1 MTHSQKNIIS
11 LHSSSKKMLLLLFTI
26 FVSSELTQS
35 VALKLESLLRITQNI
50 ITQNARFQDFYPG
63 ITQYAEFL
71 QKHPLDI
78 MEQLGFDRS
87 TIESVATILASLNSD
102 QTLENVAIS
111 VMNLMGI
118 EMTTDSFNMVMPTVI
133 DTIRENDNFY
143 KFMNF
148 NKTIAYYILYDFS
161 TNVET
166 YTLGNMTSF
175 LRIDLTSL
183 YTNCNRIGNVLLN
196 QNANLYEFMV
206 ALGYPDP
213 QGLLHSIQYLNTIL
227 TEPLTLEDL
236 SKWQI
241 EIQTLIDNCS
251 VTFLQLFYSL
261 VNDLL
266 KILKPSFLVSEASY
280 RERLDAFNSF
290 LEDVLYNIDFT
301 FLQIFLEPETLLKLQ
316 EFVQNSQNSFPLY
329 SLFQDKTMFA
339 ALATLLQAQ
348 TPLDLGI
355 LRIIPNGENIIELL
369 SLLSNKETPV
379 MNSLEVIGR
388 ILGIADIVD
397 LVNLSFYS
405 ILEENEPLKNIP
417 FLHFISGY
425 DENLVSSILTLIQQL
440 ALALTDP
447 LNMNKPIGE
456 ILSPFDSA
464 FEQLGLSYEMI
475 YNLSVEL
482 TLLNERP
489 DVVTAIDLLYSTQ
502 IKEFSLNIS
511 LAISDFLSDANKY
524 HFVISKHIDNYI
536 TNIVKLA
543 NQPENKVGDL
553 INLILLEDVGTQVWG
568 CALDVLEGIAK
579 NSTLYQ
585 MAQSNEYLKLFSTL
599 TNIANW
605 SPASNVSFKAL
616 MDSFVFQSQL
626 EPNAQSMPLHFIY
639 NTVYNANILIENDQ
653 FLLPIFYDQFLQLE
667 SDSVFQQVVNLQN
680 RILTSNSLSQ
690 TATTLLNSDQSS
702 LFNLIS
708 SICLSTYQ
716 DTPISISSI
725 TTLSTLIT
733 NGVPDIIPADIPEI
747 PTEAPQ
753 LSSDDSLTSGVIAG
767 IVVSCIVVAVIII
780 VIIATTC
787 KKKNAHQEFPEESNS
802 YSI

>member
-35 VALKLESLLRITQNI
+35 VALKLESLLRITQDI

-87 TIESVATILASLNSD
+87 TTESVATILASLNSD

-280 RERLDAFNSF
+280 RERLDAFNNF

-482 TLLNERP
+482 TLLNELP

-536 TNIVKLA
+536 TNIIKLA

-585 MAQSNEYLKLFSTL
+585 MAQSNEYLNLLLTL
-599 TNIANW
+599 SNIASW

-639 NTVYNANILIENDQ
+639 NTVYNATNLIENDQ

-667 SDSVFQQVVNLQN
+667 SDAVFQQVVNLQN

>member
-35 VALKLESLLRITQNI
+35 VALKLESLLRITQDI

-482 TLLNERP
+482 TLLNELP

-536 TNIVKLA
+536 TNIIKLA